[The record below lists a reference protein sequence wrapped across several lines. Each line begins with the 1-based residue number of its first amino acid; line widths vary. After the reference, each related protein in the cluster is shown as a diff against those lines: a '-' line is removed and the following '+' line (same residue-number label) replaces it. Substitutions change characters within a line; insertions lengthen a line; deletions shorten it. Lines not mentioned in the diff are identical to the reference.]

1 MNQSER
7 YQLSIDI
14 LGGINY
20 LRPNSKD
27 LSTGTSHTS
36 IAAFSDPDD
45 EPPTLQ
51 LGCYFK
57 DYSSVSQMAVVA
69 VALAH
74 ETLKL

>member
-1 MNQSER
+1 MAKTVNQSER
-7 YQLSIDI
+7 YQLEI
-14 LGGINY
+14 LGGLNY

-51 LGCYFK
+51 
-57 DYSSVSQMAVVA
+57 
-69 VALAH
+69 
-74 ETLKL
+74 